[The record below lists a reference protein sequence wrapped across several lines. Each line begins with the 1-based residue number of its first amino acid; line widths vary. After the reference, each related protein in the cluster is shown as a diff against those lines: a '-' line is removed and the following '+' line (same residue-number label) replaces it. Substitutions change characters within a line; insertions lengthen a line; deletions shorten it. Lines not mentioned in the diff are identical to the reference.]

1 MSETVQQSAGQ
12 PLRAEG
18 LGPLVKGQVGGDQN
32 RTSLVSLTEDLEEEL
47 RAGLG
52 ERDEA
57 KLVDDEQ
64 LEACQLLLKVE

>member
-1 MSETVQQSAGQ
+1 MSETVQQGTGQ
-12 PLRAEG
+12 PLRAED

-52 ERDEA
+52 EWDEA

-64 LEACQLLLKVE
+64 LEAGQLLLQVE

>member
-1 MSETVQQSAGQ
+1 MSETVQQGAGQ
-12 PLRAEG
+12 PLRAEDR
-18 LGPLVKGQVGGDQN
+18 GPLVKGQVGGDQN

>member
-1 MSETVQQSAGQ
+1 MRRSSRAPVSLSEPKTSVHSS
-12 PLRAEG
+12 
-18 LGPLVKGQVGGDQN
+18 KGQVGGDQN

>member
-12 PLRAEG
+12 PLRAED